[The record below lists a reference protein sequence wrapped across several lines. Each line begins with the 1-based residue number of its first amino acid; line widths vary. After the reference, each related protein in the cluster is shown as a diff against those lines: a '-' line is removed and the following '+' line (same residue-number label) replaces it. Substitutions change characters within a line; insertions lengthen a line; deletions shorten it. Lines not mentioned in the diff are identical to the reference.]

1 MCVFTNLD
9 KEQPERMDKEQKH
22 SLASDIA
29 EHVRLQQQYD
39 SLYNQSMTILN
50 SLPVAVAVYNAEGK
64 ILYFNESFCQI
75 FGTDMEKMAE
85 SHPNIYDSPVVTDEI
100 KNAIKAGLPIFTS
113 FPYDFGKVDGYITTV
128 YTSIRHLECNGQPIH
143 KPNGELASYVIIMED
158 ITESLQKEEML
169 RQSRLKTEIAIK
181 AADIMLWEFDVDSK
195 QFFSDN
201 EPLNGYDKSRPVS
214 MNLYLETIHSDD
226 RKEMVGIM
234 QRMSAGED
242 FSFAF
247 EGRIRLFDSS
257 EWQYCLVNG
266 APYSYSEKGRV
277 LKYVGTRKNNTELH
291 KKKLLLDKILN
302 NIPLSIHIKDVED
315 NFRYIFCNEESKR
328 MFGTSE
334 DKTTYDVMDEEQV
347 ARIQKTDLEV
357 FNTGTPYLGLERV
370 ILKDGRSYD
379 TIVRK
384 SIIEDNG
391 KRVLL
396 NTRWDQSLQNELKR
410 RAQIL
415 SITLGAMNAFTWF
428 FEPDKNRISFGE
440 GFNEVTRKAS
450 DICSVEK
457 FLSCVHPN
465 DKQKFLDS
473 LQAVVEQDC
482 GIWELEYQ
490 LDLNGDGIYQW
501 WQTRGMLETGTMNDA
516 PYKYM
521 FGMTICIDS
530 HKQAELTLLQ
540 HKEELKKLIHQNEL
554 VLNNTNSGLAYITRD
569 YRVQW
574 ENISL
579 CSKSLSFEAYKKGE
593 LCYKSAHNRTSPCE
607 DCILTRAIQS
617 HQTELIKFRLDNE
630 HIVEVYGTPVFLEDG
645 SPDGIVIR
653 VDDVTEREEMIK
665 ELQIAKM
672 HAEQSDKL
680 KSAFLANM
688 SHEIRTPLNAIVG
701 FSGLMMYASEEEKE
715 DYLQIIN
722 NNNELLLKL
731 ISDILDLSKLEAGSV
746 ELKYEE
752 FDLTEYF
759 NHMFAS
765 MKQRATNPKIQIVAV
780 NPYLHCLVTLD
791 RNRVAQIITN
801 YVTNAIKYTPEG
813 TIEMGYEYRE
823 EGIYFYVKD
832 SGIGILDEKKN
843 KVFHRFEKLDEFAQ
857 GTGLGLSICK
867 AIAEAMGGNVG
878 FESVY
883 GEGSLFWALLPCE
896 VEIPSEIIAQK
907 EEEVSLSD
915 KKRADTGSPS
925 SNTAGRK
932 TVLVA
937 EDIQSN
943 YQLVSA
949 LLRKRFNLVHAANG
963 QEAIEILHS
972 RHIDMLL
979 MDMKMPVMDGL
990 TATAEIRKFNTEL
1003 PIIALTA
1010 HVFENDRLTA
1020 MNAGCNEYLVK
1031 PIDRAKLMSVLK
1043 KYS

>member
-1 MCVFTNLD
+1 M
-9 KEQPERMDKEQKH
+9 EKEQKH
-22 SLASDIA
+22 SLANDIA
-29 EHVRLQQQYD
+29 EHVKLQQQYD

-64 ILYFNESFCQI
+64 ILYFNERFCRI
-75 FGTDMEKMAE
+75 FGTDMEEMAE

-128 YTSIRHLECNGQPIH
+128 YTGIRHLKCNGQPIH
-143 KPNGELASYVIIMED
+143 NSNGELASYVIIMED
-158 ITESLQKEEML
+158 ITESLEKEEML
-169 RQSRLKTEIAIK
+169 RQSRLKTEMAIK
-181 AADIMLWEFDVDSK
+181 TADIMLWEFDVNS
-195 QFFSDN
+195 QLFFSDN

-214 MNLYLETIHSDD
+214 MDLYLETIHPDE
-226 RKEMVGIM
+226 RKEMVNIM

-242 FSFAF
+242 FAFSF
-247 EGRIRLFDSS
+247 EGRIKLFGSS
-257 EWQYCLVNG
+257 EWQYCFVNG
-266 APYSYSEKGRV
+266 SPYSYSENGQV
-277 LKYVGTRKNNTELH
+277 LKYVGTRKNNTDIH
-291 KKKLLLDKILN
+291 KKKQLLDKILN
-302 NIPLSIHIKDVED
+302 NLPLSIHIKDIED
-315 NFRYIFCNEESKR
+315 NFRYVFCNEESKR

-334 DKTTYDVMDEEQV
+334 DTTTYDVMDEEQV

-370 ILKDGRSYD
+370 NLKDGCSYD

-384 SIIEDNG
+384 SVIEDDG
-391 KRVLL
+391 KRLLL

-440 GFNEVTRKAS
+440 GFNEVTKKAS

-457 FLSCVHPN
+457 FLSCVHP
-465 DKQKFLDS
+465 DDRQKFNDS
-473 LQAVVEQDC
+473 LQAIVEQEN
-482 GIWELEYQ
+482 GIWEVEYQ
-490 LDLNGDGIYQW
+490 LDLNGDGVYQW
-501 WQTRGMLETGTMNDA
+501 WQTRGMLETSTLNDA

-521 FGMTICIDS
+521 FGMTICIDA
-530 HKQAELTLLQ
+530 HKQAELTLLKN
-540 HKEELKKLIHQNEL
+540 KEELKKLVTLNEL
-554 VLNNTNSGLAYITRD
+554 VLNNTNSGLAYISRD

-574 ENISL
+574 ENISS
-579 CSKSLSFEAYKKGE
+579 CSKSLSFEAYKQGE
-593 LCYKSAHNRTSPCE
+593 FCYKSAHNRTSPCE
-607 DCILTRAIQS
+607 ECILTRAFQS
-617 HQTELIKFRLDNE
+617 RQTELIKFKLDNA
-630 HIVEVYGTPVFLEDG
+630 HVVEVYGTPVFLEDG
-645 SPDGIVIR
+645 TADGIVIR

-701 FSGLMMYASEEEKE
+701 FSGLMMYASDEEKE
-715 DYLQIIN
+715 DYMQIIN
-722 NNNELLLKL
+722 NNNEMLLKL

-752 FDLTEYF
+752 FDLTDYF
-759 NHMFAS
+759 NSMFAS
-765 MKQRATNPKIQIVAV
+765 MKQRAANPKIKIVAV
-780 NPYLHCLVTLD
+780 NPYQHCLVTLD
-791 RNRVAQIITN
+791 RNRLAQIITN

-832 SGIGILDEKKN
+832 SGIGIPDEKKS

-878 FESVY
+878 FESEY
-883 GEGSLFWALLPCE
+883 GKGSLFWALLPCE
-896 VEIPSEIIAQK
+896 VEIPHEITLQRA
-907 EEEVSLSD
+907 EEITSSD
-915 KKRADTGSPS
+915 KKDIVAGTSL
-925 SNTAGRK
+925 SNAPGRK
-932 TVLVA
+932 TILVA

-963 QEAIEILHS
+963 QEAIEILHK
-972 RHIDMLL
+972 RHIDLLL

-990 TATAEIRKFNTEL
+990 TATAEIRKFNAEL

-1020 MNAGCNEYLVK
+1020 MDAGCNEYLVK
-1031 PIDRAKLMSVLK
+1031 PIDRAKLIAVLK

>member
-1 MCVFTNLD
+1 M
-9 KEQPERMDKEQKH
+9 EKEQKH
-22 SLASDIA
+22 SLANDIA
-29 EHVRLQQQYD
+29 EHVKLQQQYD

-50 SLPVAVAVYNAEGK
+50 SLPVAVAVYNAKGK
-64 ILYFNESFCQI
+64 ILYFNERFCRI
-75 FGTDMEKMAE
+75 FGTDMEEMAE

-128 YTSIRHLECNGQPIH
+128 YTGIRYLECNGQPIRN
-143 KPNGELASYVIIMED
+143 PNGELASYVIIMED
-158 ITESLQKEEML
+158 ITESLEKEEML

-181 AADIMLWEFDVDSK
+181 TADIMLWEFDVNSRL
-195 QFFSDN
+195 FFSDN
-201 EPLNGYDKSRPVS
+201 EPLNGYDKSRPLS
-214 MNLYLETIHSDD
+214 IDLYLETIHPED
-226 RKEMVGIM
+226 RKEMVSIM
-234 QRMSAGED
+234 QRMNSGED
-242 FSFAF
+242 FSFTF
-247 EGRIRLFDSS
+247 EGRIKLFGSS
-257 EWQYCLVNG
+257 EWQYCFVNG
-266 APYSYSEKGRV
+266 SPYSYSESGQV
-277 LKYVGTRKNNTELH
+277 LKYVGTRKNNTDIH
-291 KKKLLLDKILN
+291 KKKQLLDKILN

-334 DKTTYDVMDEEQV
+334 DTTTYDVMDEEQV

-357 FNTGTPYLGLERV
+357 FNTGSPYLGLERV
-370 ILKDGRSYD
+370 NLKDGRSYD

-384 SIIEDNG
+384 SVIEDDG
-391 KRVLL
+391 KRLLL

-410 RAQIL
+410 RTQIL

-440 GFNEVTRKAS
+440 GFNEVTKKAS
-450 DICSVEK
+450 EICSVEK
-457 FLSCVHPN
+457 FLSCVHPD
-465 DKQKFLDS
+465 DKQKFHDS
-473 LQAVVEQDC
+473 LQAVVEQDN

-490 LDLNGDGIYQW
+490 LDLNGNGVYQW
-501 WQTRGMLETGTMNDA
+501 WQTRGMLETSTLNDA

-521 FGMTICIDS
+521 FGMTICIDA
-530 HKQAELTLLQ
+530 HKQAELTLLKN
-540 HKEELKKLIHQNEL
+540 KEELKKLVTLNEL

-574 ENISL
+574 ENVSS
-579 CSKSLSFEAYKKGE
+579 CSKSLSFEAYKQGE

-607 DCILTRAIQS
+607 ECILSRAFQS
-617 HQTELIKFRLDNE
+617 RQTELIKFKLDNA
-630 HIVEVYGTPVFLEDG
+630 HVVEVYGTPVFLEDG
-645 SPDGIVIR
+645 TADGIVIR

-701 FSGLMMYASEEEKE
+701 FSGLMMYASDEEKE
-715 DYLQIIN
+715 DYMQIIN
-722 NNNELLLKL
+722 NNNEMLLKL

-752 FDLTEYF
+752 FDLTDYF
-759 NHMFAS
+759 NSMFAS

-780 NPYLHCLVTLD
+780 NPYQHCLVTLD

-801 YVTNAIKYTPEG
+801 YVTNAIKYTTEG

-832 SGIGILDEKKN
+832 SGIGIPDEKKN

-878 FESVY
+878 FESEY
-883 GEGSLFWALLPCE
+883 GKGSLFWALLPCE
-896 VEIPSEIIAQK
+896 VEIPSEITQQRA
-907 EEEVSLSD
+907 ERVTSSD
-915 KKRADTGSPS
+915 KKDIVAGTSS
-925 SNTAGRK
+925 SNTPGRK
-932 TVLVA
+932 TILVA

-963 QEAIEILHS
+963 QEAIEILHK
-972 RHIDMLL
+972 RHIDLLL

-990 TATAEIRKFNTEL
+990 TATVEIRKFNAEL

-1020 MNAGCNEYLVK
+1020 MDAGCNEYLVK
-1031 PIDRAKLMSVLK
+1031 PIDRAKLMAVLK

>member
-1 MCVFTNLD
+1 M
-9 KEQPERMDKEQKH
+9 EKEQKH
-22 SLASDIA
+22 SLANDIA
-29 EHVRLQQQYD
+29 EHVKLQQQYD

-50 SLPVAVAVYNAEGK
+50 SLPVAVAVYNAKGK
-64 ILYFNESFCQI
+64 ILYFNERFCRI
-75 FGTDMEKMAE
+75 FGTDMEEMAE

-128 YTSIRHLECNGQPIH
+128 YTGIRHLECNGQPIRN
-143 KPNGELASYVIIMED
+143 PNGKLASYVIIMED
-158 ITESLQKEEML
+158 ITESLEKEEML

-181 AADIMLWEFDVDSK
+181 TADIMLWEFDVNSRL
-195 QFFSDN
+195 FFSDN
-201 EPLNGYDKSRPVS
+201 EPLNGYDKSRPLS
-214 MNLYLETIHSDD
+214 IDLYLETIHPED
-226 RKEMVGIM
+226 RKEMVSIM
-234 QRMSAGED
+234 QRMNSGED
-242 FSFAF
+242 FSFTF
-247 EGRIRLFDSS
+247 EGRIKLFGSS
-257 EWQYCLVNG
+257 EWQYCFVNG
-266 APYSYSEKGRV
+266 SPYSYSESGQV
-277 LKYVGTRKNNTELH
+277 LKYVGTRKNNTDIH
-291 KKKLLLDKILN
+291 KKKQLLDKILN

-334 DKTTYDVMDEEQV
+334 DTTTYDVMDEEQV

-357 FNTGTPYLGLERV
+357 FNTGSPYLGLERV
-370 ILKDGRSYD
+370 NLKDGRSYD

-384 SIIEDNG
+384 SVIEDDG
-391 KRVLL
+391 KRLLL

-440 GFNEVTRKAS
+440 GFNEVTKKAS
-450 DICSVEK
+450 EICSVEK
-457 FLSCVHPN
+457 FLSCVHPD
-465 DKQKFLDS
+465 DKQKFHDS
-473 LQAVVEQDC
+473 LQAVVEQDN

-490 LDLNGDGIYQW
+490 LDLNGDGVYQW
-501 WQTRGMLETGTMNDA
+501 WQTRGMLETSTLNDA

-521 FGMTICIDS
+521 FGMTICIDA
-530 HKQAELTLLQ
+530 HKQAELTLLKN
-540 HKEELKKLIHQNEL
+540 KEELKKLVTLNEL

-574 ENISL
+574 ENVSS
-579 CSKSLSFEAYKKGE
+579 CSKSLSFEAYKQGE

-607 DCILTRAIQS
+607 ECILSRAFQS
-617 HQTELIKFRLDNE
+617 RQTELIKFKLDNA
-630 HIVEVYGTPVFLEDG
+630 HVVEVYGTPVFLEDG
-645 SPDGIVIR
+645 TADGIVIR

-672 HAEQSDKL
+672 HAEQSDEL

-701 FSGLMMYASEEEKE
+701 FSGLMMYASDEEKE
-715 DYLQIIN
+715 DYMQIIN
-722 NNNELLLKL
+722 NNNEMLLKL

-752 FDLTEYF
+752 FDLTDYF
-759 NHMFAS
+759 NSMFAS

-780 NPYLHCLVTLD
+780 NPYQHCLVTLD

-832 SGIGILDEKKN
+832 SGIGIPDEKKN

-878 FESVY
+878 FESEY
-883 GEGSLFWALLPCE
+883 GKGSLFWALLPCE
-896 VEIPSEIIAQK
+896 VEIPSEITQQRA
-907 EEEVSLSD
+907 ERVTSSD
-915 KKRADTGSPS
+915 KKDIVAGTSS
-925 SNTAGRK
+925 SNTPGRK
-932 TVLVA
+932 TILVA

-963 QEAIEILHS
+963 QEAIEILHK
-972 RHIDMLL
+972 RHIDLLL

-990 TATAEIRKFNTEL
+990 TATAEIRKFNAEL

-1031 PIDRAKLMSVLK
+1031 PIDRAKLMAVLK

>member
-1 MCVFTNLD
+1 M
-9 KEQPERMDKEQKH
+9 EKEQKH
-22 SLASDIA
+22 SLANDIA
-29 EHVRLQQQYD
+29 EHVKLQQQYD

-64 ILYFNESFCQI
+64 ILYFNERFCRI
-75 FGTDMEKMAE
+75 FGTDMEEMAE

-128 YTSIRHLECNGQPIH
+128 YTGIRHLECNGQPIRN
-143 KPNGELASYVIIMED
+143 PNGKLASYVIIMED
-158 ITESLQKEEML
+158 ITESLEKEEML

-181 AADIMLWEFDVDSK
+181 TADIMLWEFDVNSRL
-195 QFFSDN
+195 FFSDN
-201 EPLNGYDKSRPVS
+201 EPLNGYDKSRPLS
-214 MNLYLETIHSDD
+214 IDLYLETIHPED
-226 RKEMVGIM
+226 RKEMVSIM
-234 QRMSAGED
+234 QRMNSGED
-242 FSFAF
+242 FSFTF
-247 EGRIRLFDSS
+247 EGRIKLFGSS
-257 EWQYCLVNG
+257 EWQYCFVNG
-266 APYSYSEKGRV
+266 SPYSYSGSGQV
-277 LKYVGTRKNNTELH
+277 LKYVGTRKNNTDIH
-291 KKKLLLDKILN
+291 KKKQLLDKILN

-334 DKTTYDVMDEEQV
+334 DTTTYDVMDEEQV

-357 FNTGTPYLGLERV
+357 FNTGSPYLGLERV
-370 ILKDGRSYD
+370 NLKDGRSYD

-384 SIIEDNG
+384 SVIEDDG
-391 KRVLL
+391 KRLLL

-440 GFNEVTRKAS
+440 GFNEVTKKAS
-450 DICSVEK
+450 EICSVEK
-457 FLSCVHPN
+457 FLSCVHPD
-465 DKQKFLDS
+465 DKQKFHDS
-473 LQAVVEQDC
+473 LQAVVEQDN

-490 LDLNGDGIYQW
+490 LDLNGDGVYQW
-501 WQTRGMLETGTMNDA
+501 WQTRGMLETSTLNDA

-521 FGMTICIDS
+521 FGMTICIDA
-530 HKQAELTLLQ
+530 HKQAELTLLKN
-540 HKEELKKLIHQNEL
+540 KEELKKLVTLNEL

-574 ENISL
+574 ENVSS
-579 CSKSLSFEAYKKGE
+579 CSKSLSFEAYKQGE

-607 DCILTRAIQS
+607 ECILSRAFQS
-617 HQTELIKFRLDNE
+617 RQTELIKFKLDNA
-630 HIVEVYGTPVFLEDG
+630 HVVEVYGTPVFLEDG
-645 SPDGIVIR
+645 TADGIVIR

-701 FSGLMMYASEEEKE
+701 FSGLMMYASDEEKE
-715 DYLQIIN
+715 DYMQIIN
-722 NNNELLLKL
+722 NNNEMLLKL

-746 ELKYEE
+746 ELNYEE
-752 FDLTEYF
+752 FDLTDYF
-759 NHMFAS
+759 NSMFVS

-780 NPYLHCLVTLD
+780 NPYQHCLVTLD

-813 TIEMGYEYRE
+813 IIEMGYEYRE

-832 SGIGILDEKKN
+832 SGIGIPDEKKN

-878 FESVY
+878 FESEY
-883 GEGSLFWALLPCE
+883 GKGSLFWALLPCE
-896 VEIPSEIIAQK
+896 VEIPSEITLQRAGR
-907 EEEVSLSD
+907 VASSD
-915 KKRADTGSPS
+915 KKDIVAGTSS
-925 SNTAGRK
+925 SNTPGRK
-932 TVLVA
+932 TILVA

-963 QEAIEILHS
+963 QEAIEILHK
-972 RHIDMLL
+972 RHIDLLL

-990 TATAEIRKFNTEL
+990 TATAEIRKFNAEL

-1020 MNAGCNEYLVK
+1020 MDAGCNEYLVK
-1031 PIDRAKLMSVLK
+1031 PIDRAKLMAVLK

>member
-1 MCVFTNLD
+1 M
-9 KEQPERMDKEQKH
+9 EKEQKH
-22 SLASDIA
+22 SLANDIA
-29 EHVRLQQQYD
+29 EHVKLQQQYD

-50 SLPVAVAVYNAEGK
+50 SLPVAVAVYNAKGK
-64 ILYFNESFCQI
+64 ILYFNERFCRI
-75 FGTDMEKMAE
+75 FGTDMEEMAE

-100 KNAIKAGLPIFTS
+100 KNAIKAGSPIFTS

-128 YTSIRHLECNGQPIH
+128 YTGIRYLECNGQPIRN
-143 KPNGELASYVIIMED
+143 PNGELASYVIIMED
-158 ITESLQKEEML
+158 ITESLEKEEML

-181 AADIMLWEFDVDSK
+181 TADIMLWEFDVNSRL
-195 QFFSDN
+195 FFSDN
-201 EPLNGYDKSRPVS
+201 EPLNGYDKSRPLS
-214 MNLYLETIHSDD
+214 IDLYLETIHPED
-226 RKEMVGIM
+226 RKEMVSIM
-234 QRMSAGED
+234 QRMNSGED
-242 FSFAF
+242 FSFTF
-247 EGRIRLFDSS
+247 EGRIKLFGSS
-257 EWQYCLVNG
+257 EWQYCFVNG
-266 APYSYSEKGRV
+266 SPYSYSESGQV
-277 LKYVGTRKNNTELH
+277 LKYVGTRKNNTDIH
-291 KKKLLLDKILN
+291 KKKQLLDKILN

-334 DKTTYDVMDEEQV
+334 DTTTYDVMDEEQV

-357 FNTGTPYLGLERV
+357 FNTGSPYLGLERV
-370 ILKDGRSYD
+370 NLKDGRSYD

-384 SIIEDNG
+384 SVIEDDG
-391 KRVLL
+391 KRLLL

-440 GFNEVTRKAS
+440 GFNEVTKKAS
-450 DICSVEK
+450 EICSVEK
-457 FLSCVHPN
+457 FLSCVHPD
-465 DKQKFLDS
+465 DKQKFHDS
-473 LQAVVEQDC
+473 LQAVVEQDN

-490 LDLNGDGIYQW
+490 LDLNGDGVYQW
-501 WQTRGMLETGTMNDA
+501 WQTRGMLETSTLNDA

-521 FGMTICIDS
+521 FGMTICIDA
-530 HKQAELTLLQ
+530 HKQAELTLLKN
-540 HKEELKKLIHQNEL
+540 KEELKKLVTLNEL

-574 ENISL
+574 ENVSS
-579 CSKSLSFEAYKKGE
+579 CSKSLSFEAYKQGE

-607 DCILTRAIQS
+607 ECILSRAFQS
-617 HQTELIKFRLDNE
+617 RQTELIKFKLDNA
-630 HIVEVYGTPVFLEDG
+630 HVVEVYGTPVFLEDG
-645 SPDGIVIR
+645 TADGIVIR

-701 FSGLMMYASEEEKE
+701 FSGLMMYASDEEKE
-715 DYLQIIN
+715 DYMQIIN
-722 NNNELLLKL
+722 NNNEMLLKL

-752 FDLTEYF
+752 FDLTDYF
-759 NHMFAS
+759 NSMFAS

-780 NPYLHCLVTLD
+780 NPYQHCLVTLD

-801 YVTNAIKYTPEG
+801 YVTNAIKYTMEG

-832 SGIGILDEKKN
+832 SGIGIPDEKKN

-878 FESVY
+878 FESEY
-883 GEGSLFWALLPCE
+883 GKGSLFWALLPCE
-896 VEIPSEIIAQK
+896 VEIPSEITQQRT
-907 EEEVSLSD
+907 ERVTSSD
-915 KKRADTGSPS
+915 KKGIVAGTSS
-925 SNTAGRK
+925 SNTPGRK
-932 TVLVA
+932 TILVA

-963 QEAIEILHS
+963 QEAIEILHK
-972 RHIDMLL
+972 RHIDLLL

-990 TATAEIRKFNTEL
+990 TATAEIRKFNAEL

-1020 MNAGCNEYLVK
+1020 MDAGCNEYLVK
-1031 PIDRAKLMSVLK
+1031 PIDRAKLMAVLK

>member
-1 MCVFTNLD
+1 M
-9 KEQPERMDKEQKH
+9 EKEQKH
-22 SLASDIA
+22 SLANDIA
-29 EHVRLQQQYD
+29 EHVKLQQQYD

-50 SLPVAVAVYNAEGK
+50 SLPVAVAVYNAKGK
-64 ILYFNESFCQI
+64 ILYFNERFCRI
-75 FGTDMEKMAE
+75 FGTDMEEMAE

-128 YTSIRHLECNGQPIH
+128 YTGIRYLECNGQPIRN
-143 KPNGELASYVIIMED
+143 PNGELASYVIIMED
-158 ITESLQKEEML
+158 ITESLEKEEML

-181 AADIMLWEFDVDSK
+181 TADIMLWEFDVNSRL
-195 QFFSDN
+195 FFSDN
-201 EPLNGYDKSRPVS
+201 EPLNGYDKSRPLS
-214 MNLYLETIHSDD
+214 IDLYLETIHPED
-226 RKEMVGIM
+226 RKEMVSIM
-234 QRMSAGED
+234 QRMNSGED
-242 FSFAF
+242 FSFTF
-247 EGRIRLFDSS
+247 EGRIKLFGSS
-257 EWQYCLVNG
+257 EWQYCFVNG
-266 APYSYSEKGRV
+266 SPYSYSESGQV
-277 LKYVGTRKNNTELH
+277 LKYVGTRKNNTDIH
-291 KKKLLLDKILN
+291 KKKQLLDKILN

-334 DKTTYDVMDEEQV
+334 DTTTYDVMDEEQV

-357 FNTGTPYLGLERV
+357 FNTGSPYLGLERV
-370 ILKDGRSYD
+370 NLKDGRSYD

-384 SIIEDNG
+384 SVIEDDG
-391 KRVLL
+391 KRLLL

-440 GFNEVTRKAS
+440 GFNEVTKKAS
-450 DICSVEK
+450 EICSVEK
-457 FLSCVHPN
+457 FLSCVHPD
-465 DKQKFLDS
+465 DKQKFHDS
-473 LQAVVEQDC
+473 LQAVVEQDN

-490 LDLNGDGIYQW
+490 LDLNGDGVYQW
-501 WQTRGMLETGTMNDA
+501 WQTRGMLETSTLNDA

-521 FGMTICIDS
+521 FGMTICIDA
-530 HKQAELTLLQ
+530 HKQAELTLLKN
-540 HKEELKKLIHQNEL
+540 KEELKKLVTLNEL

-574 ENISL
+574 ENVSS
-579 CSKSLSFEAYKKGE
+579 CSKSLSFEAYKQGE

-607 DCILTRAIQS
+607 ECILSRAFQS
-617 HQTELIKFRLDNE
+617 RQTELIKFKLDNA
-630 HIVEVYGTPVFLEDG
+630 HVVEVYGTPVFLEDG
-645 SPDGIVIR
+645 TADGIVIR

-701 FSGLMMYASEEEKE
+701 FSGLMMYASDEEKE
-715 DYLQIIN
+715 DYMQIIN
-722 NNNELLLKL
+722 NNNEMLLKL

-752 FDLTEYF
+752 FDLTDYF
-759 NHMFAS
+759 NSMFAS

-780 NPYLHCLVTLD
+780 NPYQHCLVTLD

-801 YVTNAIKYTPEG
+801 YVTNAIKYTMEG

-832 SGIGILDEKKN
+832 SGIGIPDEKKN

-878 FESVY
+878 FESEY
-883 GEGSLFWALLPCE
+883 GKGSLFWALLPCE
-896 VEIPSEIIAQK
+896 VEISSEITQQRT
-907 EEEVSLSD
+907 ERVTSSD
-915 KKRADTGSPS
+915 KKGIVAGTSS
-925 SNTAGRK
+925 SNTPGRK
-932 TVLVA
+932 TILVA

-963 QEAIEILHS
+963 QEAIEILHK
-972 RHIDMLL
+972 RHIDLLL

-990 TATAEIRKFNTEL
+990 TATAEIRKFNAEL

-1020 MNAGCNEYLVK
+1020 MDAGCNEYLVK
-1031 PIDRAKLMSVLK
+1031 PIDRAKLMAVLK

>member
-1 MCVFTNLD
+1 
-9 KEQPERMDKEQKH
+9 
-22 SLASDIA
+22 
-29 EHVRLQQQYD
+29 
-39 SLYNQSMTILN
+39 
-50 SLPVAVAVYNAEGK
+50 
-64 ILYFNESFCQI
+64 
-75 FGTDMEKMAE
+75 
-85 SHPNIYDSPVVTDEI
+85 
-100 KNAIKAGLPIFTS
+100 
-113 FPYDFGKVDGYITTV
+113 
-128 YTSIRHLECNGQPIH
+128 
-143 KPNGELASYVIIMED
+143 
-158 ITESLQKEEML
+158 
-169 RQSRLKTEIAIK
+169 
-181 AADIMLWEFDVDSK
+181 
-195 QFFSDN
+195 
-201 EPLNGYDKSRPVS
+201 
-214 MNLYLETIHSDD
+214 
-226 RKEMVGIM
+226 
-234 QRMSAGED
+234 MS
-242 FSFAF
+242 
-247 EGRIRLFDSS
+247 
-257 EWQYCLVNG
+257 
-266 APYSYSEKGRV
+266 
-277 LKYVGTRKNNTELH
+277 
-291 KKKLLLDKILN
+291 
-302 NIPLSIHIKDVED
+302 
-315 NFRYIFCNEESKR
+315 
-328 MFGTSE
+328 
-334 DKTTYDVMDEEQV
+334 
-347 ARIQKTDLEV
+347 
-357 FNTGTPYLGLERV
+357 
-370 ILKDGRSYD
+370 
-379 TIVRK
+379 IVRK
-384 SIIEDNG
+384 SVIEDDG
-391 KRVLL
+391 KRLLL

-440 GFNEVTRKAS
+440 GFNEVTKKAS
-450 DICSVEK
+450 EICSVEK
-457 FLSCVHPN
+457 FLSCVHPD
-465 DKQKFLDS
+465 DKQKFHDS
-473 LQAVVEQDC
+473 LQAVVEQDN

-490 LDLNGDGIYQW
+490 LDLNGDGVYQW
-501 WQTRGMLETGTMNDA
+501 WQTRGMLETSTLNDA

-521 FGMTICIDS
+521 FGMTICIDA
-530 HKQAELTLLQ
+530 HKQAELTLLKN
-540 HKEELKKLIHQNEL
+540 KEELKKLVTLNEL

-574 ENISL
+574 ENVSS
-579 CSKSLSFEAYKKGE
+579 CSKSLSFEAYKQGE

-607 DCILTRAIQS
+607 ECILSRAFQS
-617 HQTELIKFRLDNE
+617 RQTELIKFKLDNA
-630 HIVEVYGTPVFLEDG
+630 HVVEVYGTPVFLEDG
-645 SPDGIVIR
+645 TADGIVIR

-701 FSGLMMYASEEEKE
+701 FSGLMMYASDEEKE
-715 DYLQIIN
+715 DYMQIIN
-722 NNNELLLKL
+722 NNNEMLLKL

-752 FDLTEYF
+752 FDLTDYF
-759 NHMFAS
+759 NSMFAS

-780 NPYLHCLVTLD
+780 NPYQHCLVTLD

-832 SGIGILDEKKN
+832 SGIGIPDEKKN

-878 FESVY
+878 FESEY
-883 GEGSLFWALLPCE
+883 GKGSLFWALLPCE
-896 VEIPSEIIAQK
+896 VEIPSEITQQRA
-907 EEEVSLSD
+907 ERVTSSD
-915 KKRADTGSPS
+915 KKDIVAGTSS
-925 SNTAGRK
+925 SNTPGRK
-932 TVLVA
+932 TILVA

-963 QEAIEILHS
+963 QEAIEILHK
-972 RHIDMLL
+972 RHIDLLL

-990 TATAEIRKFNTEL
+990 TATAEIRKFNAEL

-1020 MNAGCNEYLVK
+1020 MDAGCNEYLVK
-1031 PIDRAKLMSVLK
+1031 PIDRAKLMVVLK

>member
-1 MCVFTNLD
+1 M
-9 KEQPERMDKEQKH
+9 EKEQKH
-22 SLASDIA
+22 SLANDIA
-29 EHVRLQQQYD
+29 EHVKLQQQYD

-50 SLPVAVAVYNAEGK
+50 SLPVAVAVYNAKGK
-64 ILYFNESFCQI
+64 ILYFNERFCRI
-75 FGTDMEKMAE
+75 FGTDMEEMAE

-128 YTSIRHLECNGQPIH
+128 YTGIRYLECNGQPIRN
-143 KPNGELASYVIIMED
+143 PNGELTSYVIIMED
-158 ITESLQKEEML
+158 ITESLEKEEML

-181 AADIMLWEFDVDSK
+181 TADIMLWEFDVNSRL
-195 QFFSDN
+195 FFSDN
-201 EPLNGYDKSRPVS
+201 EPLNGYDKSRPLS
-214 MNLYLETIHSDD
+214 IDLYLETIHPED
-226 RKEMVGIM
+226 RKEMVSIM
-234 QRMSAGED
+234 QRMNSGED
-242 FSFAF
+242 FSFTF
-247 EGRIRLFDSS
+247 EGRIKLFGSS
-257 EWQYCLVNG
+257 EWQYCFVNG
-266 APYSYSEKGRV
+266 SPYSYSESGQV
-277 LKYVGTRKNNTELH
+277 LKYVGTRKNNTDIH
-291 KKKLLLDKILN
+291 KKKQLLDKILN

-334 DKTTYDVMDEEQV
+334 DTTTYDVMDEEQV

-357 FNTGTPYLGLERV
+357 FNTGSPYLGLERV
-370 ILKDGRSYD
+370 NLKDGRSYD

-384 SIIEDNG
+384 SVIEDDG
-391 KRVLL
+391 KRLLL

-440 GFNEVTRKAS
+440 GFNEVTKKAS
-450 DICSVEK
+450 EICSVEK
-457 FLSCVHPN
+457 FLSCVHPD
-465 DKQKFLDS
+465 DKQKFHDS
-473 LQAVVEQDC
+473 LQAVVEQDN

-490 LDLNGDGIYQW
+490 LDLNGNGVYQW
-501 WQTRGMLETGTMNDA
+501 WQTRGMLETSTLNDA

-521 FGMTICIDS
+521 FGMTICIDA
-530 HKQAELTLLQ
+530 HKQAELTLLKN
-540 HKEELKKLIHQNEL
+540 KEELKKLVTLNEL

-574 ENISL
+574 ENVSS
-579 CSKSLSFEAYKKGE
+579 CSKSLSFEAYKQGE

-607 DCILTRAIQS
+607 ECILSRAFQS
-617 HQTELIKFRLDNE
+617 RQTELIKFKLDNA
-630 HIVEVYGTPVFLEDG
+630 HVVEVYGTPVFLEDG
-645 SPDGIVIR
+645 TADGIVIR

-701 FSGLMMYASEEEKE
+701 FSGLMMYASDEEKE
-715 DYLQIIN
+715 DYMQIIN
-722 NNNELLLKL
+722 NNNEMLLKL

-752 FDLTEYF
+752 FDLTDYF
-759 NHMFAS
+759 NSMFAS

-780 NPYLHCLVTLD
+780 NPYQHCLVTLD

-801 YVTNAIKYTPEG
+801 YVTNAIKYTTEE

-832 SGIGILDEKKN
+832 SGIGIPDEKKN

-878 FESVY
+878 FESEY
-883 GEGSLFWALLPCE
+883 GKGSLFWALLPCE
-896 VEIPSEIIAQK
+896 VEIPSEITQQRT
-907 EEEVSLSD
+907 ERVTSSD
-915 KKRADTGSPS
+915 KKDIVAGTSS
-925 SNTAGRK
+925 SNTPGRK
-932 TVLVA
+932 TILVA

-963 QEAIEILHS
+963 QEAIEILHK
-972 RHIDMLL
+972 RHIDLLL

-990 TATAEIRKFNTEL
+990 TATAEIRKFNAEL

-1020 MNAGCNEYLVK
+1020 MDAGCNEYLVK
-1031 PIDRAKLMSVLK
+1031 PIDRAKLMAVLK

>member
-1 MCVFTNLD
+1 MKKVNVC
-9 KEQPERMDKEQKH
+9 
-22 SLASDIA
+22 S
-29 EHVRLQQQYD
+29 VR
-39 SLYNQSMTILN
+39 
-50 SLPVAVAVYNAEGK
+50 
-64 ILYFNESFCQI
+64 
-75 FGTDMEKMAE
+75 
-85 SHPNIYDSPVVTDEI
+85 
-100 KNAIKAGLPIFTS
+100 
-113 FPYDFGKVDGYITTV
+113 
-128 YTSIRHLECNGQPIH
+128 
-143 KPNGELASYVIIMED
+143 ED
-158 ITESLQKEEML
+158 T
-169 RQSRLKTEIAIK
+169 
-181 AADIMLWEFDVDSK
+181 
-195 QFFSDN
+195 
-201 EPLNGYDKSRPVS
+201 
-214 MNLYLETIHSDD
+214 
-226 RKEMVGIM
+226 
-234 QRMSAGED
+234 
-242 FSFAF
+242 
-247 EGRIRLFDSS
+247 
-257 EWQYCLVNG
+257 
-266 APYSYSEKGRV
+266 
-277 LKYVGTRKNNTELH
+277 
-291 KKKLLLDKILN
+291 
-302 NIPLSIHIKDVED
+302 
-315 NFRYIFCNEESKR
+315 
-328 MFGTSE
+328 
-334 DKTTYDVMDEEQV
+334 TTYDVMDEEQV

-357 FNTGTPYLGLERV
+357 FNSGSPYLGLERV
-370 ILKDGRSYD
+370 NLKDGRSYD

-384 SIIEDNG
+384 SVIEDDG
-391 KRVLL
+391 KRLLL

-440 GFNEVTRKAS
+440 GFNEVTKKAS
-450 DICSVEK
+450 EICSVEK
-457 FLSCVHPN
+457 FLSCVHPD
-465 DKQKFLDS
+465 DKQKFHDS
-473 LQAVVEQDC
+473 LQAVVEQDN

-490 LDLNGDGIYQW
+490 LDLNGDGVYQW
-501 WQTRGMLETGTMNDA
+501 WQTRGMLETSTLNDA

-521 FGMTICIDS
+521 FGMTICIDA
-530 HKQAELTLLQ
+530 HKQAELTLLKN
-540 HKEELKKLIHQNEL
+540 KEELKKLVTLNEL

-574 ENISL
+574 ENVSS
-579 CSKSLSFEAYKKGE
+579 CSKSLSFEAYKQGE

-607 DCILTRAIQS
+607 ECILSRAFQS
-617 HQTELIKFRLDNE
+617 RQTELIKFKLDNA
-630 HIVEVYGTPVFLEDG
+630 HVVEVYGTPVFLEDG
-645 SPDGIVIR
+645 TADGIVIR

-701 FSGLMMYASEEEKE
+701 FSGLMMYASDEEKE
-715 DYLQIIN
+715 DYMQIIN
-722 NNNELLLKL
+722 NNNEMLLKL

-752 FDLTEYF
+752 FDLTDYF
-759 NHMFAS
+759 NSMFAS

-780 NPYLHCLVTLD
+780 NPYQHCLVTLD

-832 SGIGILDEKKN
+832 SGIGIPDEKKN

-878 FESVY
+878 FESEY
-883 GEGSLFWALLPCE
+883 GKGSLFWALLPCE
-896 VEIPSEIIAQK
+896 VEIPSEITQQRA
-907 EEEVSLSD
+907 ERVTSSD
-915 KKRADTGSPS
+915 KKDIVAGTSS
-925 SNTAGRK
+925 SNTPGRK
-932 TVLVA
+932 TILVA

-963 QEAIEILHS
+963 QEAIEILHK
-972 RHIDMLL
+972 RHIDLLL

-990 TATAEIRKFNTEL
+990 TATAEIRKFNAEL

-1020 MNAGCNEYLVK
+1020 MDAGCNEYLVK
-1031 PIDRAKLMSVLK
+1031 PIDRAKLMVVLK

>member
-1 MCVFTNLD
+1 
-9 KEQPERMDKEQKH
+9 
-22 SLASDIA
+22 
-29 EHVRLQQQYD
+29 
-39 SLYNQSMTILN
+39 
-50 SLPVAVAVYNAEGK
+50 
-64 ILYFNESFCQI
+64 
-75 FGTDMEKMAE
+75 
-85 SHPNIYDSPVVTDEI
+85 
-100 KNAIKAGLPIFTS
+100 
-113 FPYDFGKVDGYITTV
+113 
-128 YTSIRHLECNGQPIH
+128 
-143 KPNGELASYVIIMED
+143 
-158 ITESLQKEEML
+158 
-169 RQSRLKTEIAIK
+169 
-181 AADIMLWEFDVDSK
+181 
-195 QFFSDN
+195 
-201 EPLNGYDKSRPVS
+201 
-214 MNLYLETIHSDD
+214 
-226 RKEMVGIM
+226 
-234 QRMSAGED
+234 
-242 FSFAF
+242 
-247 EGRIRLFDSS
+247 
-257 EWQYCLVNG
+257 
-266 APYSYSEKGRV
+266 
-277 LKYVGTRKNNTELH
+277 
-291 KKKLLLDKILN
+291 
-302 NIPLSIHIKDVED
+302 
-315 NFRYIFCNEESKR
+315 

-334 DKTTYDVMDEEQV
+334 DTTTYDVMDEEQV

-370 ILKDGRSYD
+370 NLKDGRSYD

-384 SIIEDNG
+384 SVIEDDG
-391 KRVLL
+391 KRLLL

-440 GFNEVTRKAS
+440 GFNEVTKKAS

-457 FLSCVHPN
+457 FLSCVHP
-465 DKQKFLDS
+465 DDRQKFNDS
-473 LQAVVEQDC
+473 LQAIVEQEN
-482 GIWELEYQ
+482 GIWEVEYQ
-490 LDLNGDGIYQW
+490 LDLNGDGVYQW
-501 WQTRGMLETGTMNDA
+501 WQTRGMLETSTLNDA

-521 FGMTICIDS
+521 FGMTICIDA
-530 HKQAELTLLQ
+530 HKQAELTLLKN
-540 HKEELKKLIHQNEL
+540 KEELKKLVTLNEL
-554 VLNNTNSGLAYITRD
+554 VLNNTNSGLAYISRD

-574 ENISL
+574 ENISS
-579 CSKSLSFEAYKKGE
+579 CSKSLSFEAYKQGE
-593 LCYKSAHNRTSPCE
+593 FCYKSAHNRTSPCE
-607 DCILTRAIQS
+607 ECILTRAFQS
-617 HQTELIKFRLDNE
+617 RQTELIKFKLDNA
-630 HIVEVYGTPVFLEDG
+630 HVVEVYGTPVFLEDG
-645 SPDGIVIR
+645 TADGIVIR

-701 FSGLMMYASEEEKE
+701 FSGLMMYASDEEKE
-715 DYLQIIN
+715 DYMQIIN
-722 NNNELLLKL
+722 NNNEMLLKL

-752 FDLTEYF
+752 FDLTDYF
-759 NHMFAS
+759 NSMFAS
-765 MKQRATNPKIQIVAV
+765 MKQRAANPKIKIVAV
-780 NPYLHCLVTLD
+780 NPYQHCLVTLD

-832 SGIGILDEKKN
+832 SGIGIPDEKKS

-878 FESVY
+878 FESEY
-883 GEGSLFWALLPCE
+883 GKGSLFWALLPCE
-896 VEIPSEIIAQK
+896 VEIPHEITLQRV
-907 EEEVSLSD
+907 EEITSSD
-915 KKRADTGSPS
+915 KKDIVAGTSL
-925 SNTAGRK
+925 SNAPGRK
-932 TVLVA
+932 TILVA

-949 LLRKRFNLVHAANG
+949 LLRKRFNLVHATNG
-963 QEAIEILHS
+963 QEAIDILHK
-972 RHIDMLL
+972 RHIDLLL

-990 TATAEIRKFNTEL
+990 TATAEIRKFNAEL

-1020 MNAGCNEYLVK
+1020 MDAGCNEYLVK
-1031 PIDRAKLMSVLK
+1031 PIDRAKLIAVLK

>member
-1 MCVFTNLD
+1 M
-9 KEQPERMDKEQKH
+9 EKEQKH
-22 SLASDIA
+22 SLANDIA
-29 EHVRLQQQYD
+29 EHVKLQQQYD

-50 SLPVAVAVYNAEGK
+50 SLPVAVAVYNAKGK
-64 ILYFNESFCQI
+64 ILYFNERFCRI
-75 FGTDMEKMAE
+75 FGTDMEEMAE

-128 YTSIRHLECNGQPIH
+128 YTGIRYLECNGQPIRN
-143 KPNGELASYVIIMED
+143 PNGELASYVIIMED
-158 ITESLQKEEML
+158 ITESLEKEEML

-181 AADIMLWEFDVDSK
+181 TADIMLWEFDVNSRL
-195 QFFSDN
+195 FFSDN
-201 EPLNGYDKSRPVS
+201 EPLNGYDKSRPLS
-214 MNLYLETIHSDD
+214 IDLYLETIHPED
-226 RKEMVGIM
+226 RKEMVSIM
-234 QRMSAGED
+234 QRMNSGED
-242 FSFAF
+242 FSFTF
-247 EGRIRLFDSS
+247 EGRIKLFGSS
-257 EWQYCLVNG
+257 EWQYCFVNG
-266 APYSYSEKGRV
+266 SPYSYSESGQV
-277 LKYVGTRKNNTELH
+277 LKYVGTRKNNTDIH
-291 KKKLLLDKILN
+291 KKKQLLDKILN

-334 DKTTYDVMDEEQV
+334 DTTTYDVMDEEQV

-357 FNTGTPYLGLERV
+357 FNTGSPYLGLERV
-370 ILKDGRSYD
+370 NLKDGRSYD

-384 SIIEDNG
+384 SVIEDDG
-391 KRVLL
+391 KRLLL

-440 GFNEVTRKAS
+440 GFNEVTKKAS

-457 FLSCVHPN
+457 FLSCVHP
-465 DKQKFLDS
+465 DDRQKFNDS
-473 LQAVVEQDC
+473 LQAIIEQEN
-482 GIWELEYQ
+482 GIWEVEYQ
-490 LDLNGDGIYQW
+490 LDLNGDGVYQW
-501 WQTRGMLETGTMNDA
+501 WQTRGMLETSTLNDA

-521 FGMTICIDS
+521 FGMTICIDA
-530 HKQAELTLLQ
+530 HKQAELTLLKN
-540 HKEELKKLIHQNEL
+540 KEELKKLVTLNEL
-554 VLNNTNSGLAYITRD
+554 VLNNTNSGLAYISRD

-574 ENISL
+574 ENISS
-579 CSKSLSFEAYKKGE
+579 CSKSLSFEAYKQGE
-593 LCYKSAHNRTSPCE
+593 FCYKSAHNRTSPCE
-607 DCILTRAIQS
+607 ECILTRAFQS
-617 HQTELIKFRLDNE
+617 RQTELIKFKLDNA
-630 HIVEVYGTPVFLEDG
+630 HVVEVYGTPVFLEDG
-645 SPDGIVIR
+645 TADGIVIR

-701 FSGLMMYASEEEKE
+701 FSGLMMYASDEEKE
-715 DYLQIIN
+715 DYMQIIN
-722 NNNELLLKL
+722 NNNEMLLKL

-752 FDLTEYF
+752 FDLTDYF
-759 NHMFAS
+759 NSMFAS
-765 MKQRATNPKIQIVAV
+765 MKQRAANPKIKIVAV
-780 NPYLHCLVTLD
+780 NPYQHCLVTLD

-832 SGIGILDEKKN
+832 SGIGIPDEKKS

-878 FESVY
+878 FESEY
-883 GEGSLFWALLPCE
+883 GKGSLFWALLPCE
-896 VEIPSEIIAQK
+896 VEIPHEITLQRA
-907 EEEVSLSD
+907 EEITSSD
-915 KKRADTGSPS
+915 KKDIVAGTSL
-925 SNTAGRK
+925 SNAPGRK
-932 TVLVA
+932 TILVA

-963 QEAIEILHS
+963 QEAIDILHK
-972 RHIDMLL
+972 RHIDLLL

-990 TATAEIRKFNTEL
+990 TATAEIRKFNAEL

-1020 MNAGCNEYLVK
+1020 MDAGCNEYLVK
-1031 PIDRAKLMSVLK
+1031 PIDRAKLIAVLK

>member
-1 MCVFTNLD
+1 M
-9 KEQPERMDKEQKH
+9 EKEQKH
-22 SLASDIA
+22 SLANDIA
-29 EHVRLQQQYD
+29 EHVKLQQQYD

-64 ILYFNESFCQI
+64 ILYFNERFCRI
-75 FGTDMEKMAE
+75 FGTDMEEMAE

-128 YTSIRHLECNGQPIH
+128 YTGIRHLECNGQPIH
-143 KPNGELASYVIIMED
+143 NSNGELASYVIIMED
-158 ITESLQKEEML
+158 ITESLEKEEML

-181 AADIMLWEFDVDSK
+181 TADIMLWEFDVNS
-195 QFFSDN
+195 QLFFSDN

-214 MNLYLETIHSDD
+214 MALYLETIHPDE

-242 FSFAF
+242 FTFSF
-247 EGRIRLFDSS
+247 EGRIKLFGSS
-257 EWQYCLVNG
+257 EWQYCFVNG
-266 APYSYSEKGRV
+266 SPYSYSENGQV
-277 LKYVGTRKNNTELH
+277 LKYVGTRKNNTDIH
-291 KKKLLLDKILN
+291 KKKQLLDKILN
-302 NIPLSIHIKDVED
+302 NLPLSIHIKDIED
-315 NFRYIFCNEESKR
+315 NFRYVFCNEESKR

-334 DKTTYDVMDEEQV
+334 DTTTYDVMDEEQV

-370 ILKDGRSYD
+370 NLKDGRSYD

-384 SIIEDNG
+384 SVIEDDG
-391 KRVLL
+391 KRLLL

-440 GFNEVTRKAS
+440 GFNEVTKKAP

-457 FLSCVHPN
+457 FLNCVHPD
-465 DKQKFLDS
+465 DKQKFNDS
-473 LQAVVEQDC
+473 LQAIVEQEN
-482 GIWELEYQ
+482 GIWEVEYQ
-490 LDLNGDGIYQW
+490 LDLNGDGVYQW
-501 WQTRGMLETGTMNDA
+501 WQTRGMLEISTLNDA

-521 FGMTICIDS
+521 FGMTICIDA
-530 HKQAELTLLQ
+530 HKQAELTLLKN
-540 HKEELKKLIHQNEL
+540 KEELKKLVTLNEL
-554 VLNNTNSGLAYITRD
+554 VLNNTNSGLAYISRD

-574 ENISL
+574 ENISS
-579 CSKSLSFEAYKKGE
+579 CSKSLSFEAYKQGE
-593 LCYKSAHNRTSPCE
+593 FCYKSAHNRTSPCE
-607 DCILTRAIQS
+607 ECILTRAFQS
-617 HQTELIKFRLDNE
+617 RQTELIKFKLDNA
-630 HIVEVYGTPVFLEDG
+630 HVVEVYGTPVFLEDG
-645 SPDGIVIR
+645 TADGIVIR

-701 FSGLMMYASEEEKE
+701 FSGLMMYASDEEKE
-715 DYLQIIN
+715 DYMQIIN
-722 NNNELLLKL
+722 NNNEMLLKL

-752 FDLTEYF
+752 FDLTDYF
-759 NHMFAS
+759 NSMFAS
-765 MKQRATNPKIQIVAV
+765 MRQRATNPKIQIVAV
-780 NPYLHCLVTLD
+780 NPYQHCLVTLD

-801 YVTNAIKYTPEG
+801 YVTNAIKYTPKG

-832 SGIGILDEKKN
+832 SGIGIPDEKKN

-878 FESVY
+878 FESEY
-883 GEGSLFWALLPCE
+883 GKGSLFWALLPCE
-896 VEIPSEIIAQK
+896 VEIPSEITLQRA
-907 EEEVSLSD
+907 EEATSSD
-915 KKRADTGSPS
+915 KKDVATGTSL
-925 SNTAGRK
+925 SNTPGRK
-932 TVLVA
+932 TILVA

-963 QEAIEILHS
+963 QEAIEILHK
-972 RHIDMLL
+972 RHIDLLL

-990 TATAEIRKFNTEL
+990 TATAEIRKFNAEL

-1020 MNAGCNEYLVK
+1020 MDAGCNEYLVK
-1031 PIDRAKLMSVLK
+1031 PIDRAKLIAVLK

>member
-1 MCVFTNLD
+1 M
-9 KEQPERMDKEQKH
+9 EKEQKH
-22 SLASDIA
+22 SLANDIA
-29 EHVRLQQQYD
+29 EHVKLQQQYD

-50 SLPVAVAVYNAEGK
+50 SLPVAVAVYNAKGK
-64 ILYFNESFCQI
+64 ILYFNERFCRI
-75 FGTDMEKMAE
+75 FGTDMEEMAE

-128 YTSIRHLECNGQPIH
+128 YTGIRYLECNGQPIRN
-143 KPNGELASYVIIMED
+143 PNGELTSYVIIMED
-158 ITESLQKEEML
+158 ITESLEKEEML

-181 AADIMLWEFDVDSK
+181 TADIMLWEFDVNSRL
-195 QFFSDN
+195 FFSDN
-201 EPLNGYDKSRPVS
+201 EPLNGYDKSRPLS
-214 MNLYLETIHSDD
+214 IDLYLETIHPGD
-226 RKEMVGIM
+226 RKEMVSIM
-234 QRMSAGED
+234 QRMNSGED
-242 FSFAF
+242 FSFTF
-247 EGRIRLFDSS
+247 EGRIKLFGSS
-257 EWQYCLVNG
+257 EWQYCFVNG
-266 APYSYSEKGRV
+266 SPYSYSESGQV
-277 LKYVGTRKNNTELH
+277 LKYVGTRKNNTDIH
-291 KKKLLLDKILN
+291 KKKQLLDKILN

-334 DKTTYDVMDEEQV
+334 DTTTYDVMDEEQV

-357 FNTGTPYLGLERV
+357 FNTGSPYLGLERV
-370 ILKDGRSYD
+370 NLKDGRSYD

-384 SIIEDNG
+384 SVIEDDG
-391 KRVLL
+391 KRLLL

-440 GFNEVTRKAS
+440 GFNEVTKKAS
-450 DICSVEK
+450 EICSVEK
-457 FLSCVHPN
+457 FLSCVHPD
-465 DKQKFLDS
+465 DKQKFHDS
-473 LQAVVEQDC
+473 LQAVVEQDN

-490 LDLNGDGIYQW
+490 LDLNGDGVYQW
-501 WQTRGMLETGTMNDA
+501 WQTRGMLETSTLNDA

-521 FGMTICIDS
+521 FGMTICIDA
-530 HKQAELTLLQ
+530 HKQAELTLLKN
-540 HKEELKKLIHQNEL
+540 KEELKKLVTLNEL

-574 ENISL
+574 ENVSS
-579 CSKSLSFEAYKKGE
+579 CSKSLSFEAYKQGE

-607 DCILTRAIQS
+607 ECILSRAFQS
-617 HQTELIKFRLDNE
+617 RQTELIKFKLDNA
-630 HIVEVYGTPVFLEDG
+630 HVVEVYGTPVFLEDG
-645 SPDGIVIR
+645 TADGIVIR

-701 FSGLMMYASEEEKE
+701 FSGLMMYASDEEKE
-715 DYLQIIN
+715 DYMQIIN
-722 NNNELLLKL
+722 NNNEMLLKL

-752 FDLTEYF
+752 FDLTDYF
-759 NHMFAS
+759 NSMFAS

-780 NPYLHCLVTLD
+780 NPYQHCLVTLD

-801 YVTNAIKYTPEG
+801 YVTNAIKYTTEG

-832 SGIGILDEKKN
+832 SGIGIPDEKKN

-878 FESVY
+878 FESEY
-883 GEGSLFWALLPCE
+883 GKGSLFWALLPCE
-896 VEIPSEIIAQK
+896 VEIPSEITQQRT
-907 EEEVSLSD
+907 ERVTSSD
-915 KKRADTGSPS
+915 KKDIVAGTSS
-925 SNTAGRK
+925 SNTPGRK
-932 TVLVA
+932 TILVA

-963 QEAIEILHS
+963 QEAIEILHK
-972 RHIDMLL
+972 RHIDLLL

-990 TATAEIRKFNTEL
+990 TATAEIRKFNAEL

-1020 MNAGCNEYLVK
+1020 MDAGCNEYLVK
-1031 PIDRAKLMSVLK
+1031 PIDRAKLMAVLK